1 MSTVFD
7 LVALIGGPGSR
18 IIFTYVHAGVL
29 NGEFEPAGL
38 KALFARLDASGE
50 TLDLGFQPDQV
61 GNYLARHGLHLIA
74 DLGAAE
80 SPHV

>member
-1 MSTVFD
+1 M
-7 LVALIGGPGSR
+7 
-18 IIFTYVHAGVL
+18 L

-50 TLDLGFQPDQV
+50 RWTFGFQPDQV

-80 SPHV
+80 YRSLIMGERSAGLIGYEFYRVAAAEVA